1 MAGSMLLN
9 PGQKISQAREQR
21 ILGVVAPLVAKG
33 CTMDEVAAA
42 VGYSR
47 SMAGKDMELVR
58 QWWEEAAAQ
67 TSERWRGT
75 CLGRHEHLYREAL
88 VGWEESKRAGTPN
101 GKMLDVAGRQL
112 EAIGKLLGL
121 AVDITMVQNNV
132 HVGAAA
138 ETVSALAPL
147 DVEAYAAM
155 LENGSLGA
163 LNSVPPITA
172 DASGTTRTPS
182 PHGDEAE

>member
-1 MAGSMLLN
+1 MLLN
-9 PGQKISQAREQR
+9 PGQKISVTRERR
-21 ILGVVAPLVAKG
+21 IINVVAPLVAQG
-33 CTMDEVAAA
+33 CSIDQVASA
-42 VGYSR
+42 VGYTR
-47 SMAGKDMELVR
+47 AMAGKDMARVR
-58 QWWEEAAAQ
+58 QWWEEAASQ
-67 TSERWRGT
+67 TAERWRGT

-88 VGWEESKRAGTPN
+88 VGWEESKRSGYPN

-121 AVDITMVQNNV
+121 AVDVNLIQNNV

-138 ETVSALAPL
+138 ETVNALAPL

-172 DASGTTRTPS
+172 DAAGTTRTPS
-182 PHGDEAE
+182 PHGDAEG

>member
-1 MAGSMLLN
+1 MLLN

-21 ILGVVAPLVAKG
+21 VINVVAPLVAKG
-33 CTMDEVAAA
+33 CTIDEVALT

-58 QWWEEAAAQ
+58 QWWEEAAAE

-88 VGWEESKRAGTPN
+88 AGWEESKRAGCPN

-112 EAIGKLLGL
+112 ESIGKLLGL
-121 AVDITMVQNNV
+121 AVDVNLIQNNL
-132 HVGAAA
+132 HLAPGSD
-138 ETVSALAPL
+138 TVTALAPL
-147 DVEAYAAM
+147 DVEAYAEM
-155 LENGSLGA
+155 LQTGSLGQ
-163 LNSVPPITA
+163 LNSVPPIHSSA
-172 DASGTTRTPS
+172 PEPVHSG
-182 PHGDEAE
+182 A

>member
-1 MAGSMLLN
+1 MLLQA
-9 PGQKISQAREQR
+9 GRKISQAREQR
-21 ILGVVAPLVAKG
+21 LLNVVAPLVAKG
-33 CTMDEVAAA
+33 CNLIEIANV

-47 SMAGKDMELVR
+47 SMAGHDVELVR
-58 QWWEEAAAQ
+58 RMWEEAAAE

-88 VGWEESKRAGTPN
+88 QGWEESKRAGCPN

-121 AVDITMVQNNV
+121 AVDVNLIQNNIN
-132 HVGAAA
+132 VGAAS
-138 ETVSALAPL
+138 ETVNALAPL

-163 LNSVPPITA
+163 LNTVPPITA
-172 DASGTTRTPS
+172 ASDGTTRTPS
-182 PHGDEAE
+182 LRGDAEE

>member
-1 MAGSMLLN
+1 MLLN

-21 ILGVVAPLVAKG
+21 VINVVAPLVAKG
-33 CTMDEVAAA
+33 CTIDEVALT

-58 QWWEEAAAQ
+58 QWWEEAAAE

-88 VGWEESKRAGTPN
+88 AGWEESKRAGCPN

-112 EAIGKLLGL
+112 ESIGKLLGL
-121 AVDITMVQNNV
+121 AVDVNLIQNNL
-132 HVGAAA
+132 HLAPSSD
-138 ETVSALAPL
+138 TVTALAPL
-147 DVEAYAAM
+147 DVEAYAEM
-155 LENGSLGA
+155 LQTGSLGQ
-163 LNSVPPITA
+163 LNSVPPIHSSA
-172 DASGTTRTPS
+172 PEPVHSG
-182 PHGDEAE
+182 A

>member
-1 MAGSMLLN
+1 MLLN

-21 ILGVVAPLVAKG
+21 VINVVAPLVAKG
-33 CTMDEVAAA
+33 CTIDEVALT

-58 QWWEEAAAQ
+58 QWWEEAAAA

-88 VGWEESKRAGTPN
+88 VGWEESKHAGCPN

-112 EAIGKLLGL
+112 ESIGKLLGL
-121 AVDITMVQNNV
+121 AVDVNLIQNNL
-132 HVGAAA
+132 HLNAASD
-138 ETVSALAPL
+138 TVTALAPL
-147 DVEAYAAM
+147 DVEAYAEM
-155 LENGSLGA
+155 LQTGSLGQ
-163 LNSVPPITA
+163 LNSVPPIH
-172 DASGTTRTPS
+172 PK
-182 PHGDEAE
+182 EANAALSSAVATSM

>member
-1 MAGSMLLN
+1 MLLN

-21 ILGVVAPLVAKG
+21 VINVVAPLVAKG
-33 CTMDEVAAA
+33 CTIDEVALT

-58 QWWEEAAAQ
+58 QWWEEAAAE

-88 VGWEESKRAGTPN
+88 AGWEESKRAGCPN

-112 EAIGKLLGL
+112 ESIGKLLGL
-121 AVDITMVQNNV
+121 AVDVNLIQNNL
-132 HVGAAA
+132 HLAPSSD
-138 ETVSALAPL
+138 TVTALAPL
-147 DVEAYAAM
+147 DVEAYAEM
-155 LENGSLGA
+155 LQTGSLGQ
-163 LNSVPPITA
+163 LNSVPPIHSSA
-172 DASGTTRTPS
+172 PEPVHSQA
-182 PHGDEAE
+182 

>member
-1 MAGSMLLN
+1 MLLN
-9 PGQKISQAREQR
+9 PGVKISPAREHR
-21 ILGVVAPLVAKG
+21 IVNIVAPLVAKG
-33 CTMDEVAAA
+33 CTMDEVASV
-42 VGYSR
+42 VGYHR
-47 SMAGKDMELVR
+47 SMAGKDMKLV
-58 QWWEEAAAQ
+58 QEWWERAAAQ

-88 VGWEESKRAGTPN
+88 VGWEESKRSGSPN

-121 AVDITMVQNNV
+121 AVDVNLIQNNV

-138 ETVSALAPL
+138 ETVNALAPL
-147 DVEAYAAM
+147 DIEAYAAM

-172 DASGTTRTPS
+172 SAAGKTRTPS
-182 PHGDEAE
+182 PLGDEAE

>member
-1 MAGSMLLN
+1 MLLN
-9 PGQKISQAREQR
+9 PGKKISANRERR
-21 ILGVVAPLVAKG
+21 IINVVAPLVAQG
-33 CTMDEVAAA
+33 CSIDHVASV
-42 VGYSR
+42 VGYTR
-47 SMAGKDMELVR
+47 AMAGKDMEVVR
-58 QWWEEAAAQ
+58 QWWEKAASQ
-67 TSERWRGT
+67 TAERWRGT

-88 VGWEESKRAGTPN
+88 VGWEESKRSGYPN

-121 AVDITMVQNNV
+121 AVDVNLIQNNV

-155 LENGSLGA
+155 LENGSLGP
-163 LNSVPPITA
+163 LNSVPPVTA
-172 DASGTTRTPS
+172 DAAGTTRTPS
-182 PHGDEAE
+182 PHGDAAE

>member
-1 MAGSMLLN
+1 MLLQA
-9 PGQKISQAREQR
+9 GRKISQAREQR
-21 ILGVVAPLVAKG
+21 LLNVVAPLVAKG
-33 CTMDEVAAA
+33 CNLVEIAEV

-47 SMAGKDMELVR
+47 SMAGHDVELVR
-58 QWWEEAAAQ
+58 RMWEEAAAE

-88 VGWEESKRAGTPN
+88 AGWEESKKAGYPN

-121 AVDITMVQNNV
+121 AVDVNLIQNNV
-132 HVGAAA
+132 HVGAAS

-163 LNSVPPITA
+163 LNSTPPINA
-172 DASGTTRTPS
+172 ASDGTTRTP
-182 PHGDEAE
+182 

>member
-1 MAGSMLLN
+1 MLLN
-9 PGQKISQAREQR
+9 PGQKISANRERR
-21 ILGVVAPLVAKG
+21 IINVVAPLVAQG
-33 CTMDEVAAA
+33 CSIDTVASV

-47 SMAGKDMELVR
+47 AMAGKDMELVR
-58 QWWEEAAAQ
+58 QWWEDAASQ
-67 TSERWRGT
+67 TAERWRGT

-88 VGWEESKRAGTPN
+88 VCWEESKRAGTPN

-121 AVDITMVQNNV
+121 AVDVNVIQNNV
-132 HVGAAA
+132 HLGAAA
-138 ETVSALAPL
+138 ETMSALAPL
-147 DVEAYAAM
+147 DIEAYAAM

-172 DASGTTRTPS
+172 DAAGTTRTPS
-182 PHGDEAE
+182 PHGDAAE

>member
-1 MAGSMLLN
+1 MLLN

-21 ILGVVAPLVAKG
+21 VLGVVAPLVAKG
-33 CTMDEVAAA
+33 CTMDEVASAI
-42 VGYSR
+42 GYSR

-88 VGWEESKRAGTPN
+88 DGWEESKRTGCPN
-101 GKMLDVAGRQL
+101 GKMLDVASRQL

-121 AVDITMVQNNV
+121 AVDVNLIQNNL
-132 HVGAAA
+132 HLTPSQ
-138 ETVSALAPL
+138 ETVTALAPL
-147 DVEAYAAM
+147 DIEAYSEM
-155 LENGSLGA
+155 LQAGSLST
-163 LNSVPPITA
+163 LNTIPPTHKPT
-172 DASGTTRTPS
+172 SN
-182 PHGDEAE
+182 

>member
-1 MAGSMLLN
+1 MLLN

-21 ILGVVAPLVAKG
+21 VINVVAPLVAKG
-33 CTMDEVAAA
+33 CSIDEVALT

-58 QWWEEAAAQ
+58 HWWEEAAAA

-88 VGWEESKRAGTPN
+88 EGWEESKRAGCPN

-112 EAIGKLLGL
+112 ESIGKLLGL
-121 AVDITMVQNNV
+121 AVDVNLIQNNL
-132 HVGAAA
+132 HLAPSSD
-138 ETVSALAPL
+138 TVTALAPL
-147 DVEAYAAM
+147 DVEAYAEM
-155 LENGSLGA
+155 LQTGSLGQ
-163 LNSVPPITA
+163 LNSVPPIHSSA
-172 DASGTTRTPS
+172 
-182 PHGDEAE
+182 AEPLHSQA

>member
-1 MAGSMLLN
+1 MLLN

-21 ILGVVAPLVAKG
+21 VINVVAPLVAKG
-33 CTMDEVAAA
+33 CTIDEVALA

-58 QWWEEAAAQ
+58 QWWEDAAAA

-88 VGWEESKRAGTPN
+88 AGWEESKRAGCPN

-112 EAIGKLLGL
+112 ESIGKLLGL
-121 AVDITMVQNNV
+121 AVDVALVQQNHLHLN
-132 HVGAAA
+132 ATSD
-138 ETVSALAPL
+138 TVTALAPL
-147 DVEAYAAM
+147 DVEAYAEM
-155 LENGSLGA
+155 LQTGSLGQ
-163 LNSVPPITA
+163 LNSVPPVH
-172 DASGTTRTPS
+172 PK
-182 PHGDEAE
+182 EANAALSSAVATSM

>member
-1 MAGSMLLN
+1 MLLN
-9 PGQKISQAREQR
+9 PGKKVGANRERR
-21 ILGVVAPLVAKG
+21 IINVVAPLVAQG
-33 CTMDEVAAA
+33 CSIDHVASV

-47 SMAGKDMELVR
+47 GMAGKDIELVR
-58 QWWEEAAAQ
+58 QWWEEAASQ
-67 TSERWRGT
+67 TAERWRGT

-88 VGWEESKRAGTPN
+88 VGWEESKRSGTPN

-121 AVDITMVQNNV
+121 AVDVNLIQNNV
-132 HVGAAA
+132 HVGVAA
-138 ETVSALAPL
+138 ETVNALAPL

-172 DASGTTRTPS
+172 DAAGTTRTPS
-182 PHGDEAE
+182 PHGDVKG